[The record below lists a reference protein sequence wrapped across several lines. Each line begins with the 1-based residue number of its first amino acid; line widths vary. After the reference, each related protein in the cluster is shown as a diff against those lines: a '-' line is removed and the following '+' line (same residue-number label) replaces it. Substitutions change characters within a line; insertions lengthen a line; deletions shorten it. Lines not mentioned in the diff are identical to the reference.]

1 MILNDKINVDLLNMS
16 MLLAFILCVG
26 VGGGVVKVK
35 VRIGLGGWE
44 GYGGVWMWF

>member
-26 VGGGVVKVK
+26 VGGGVVKVR
-35 VRIGLGGWE
+35 VGLGGCE
-44 GYGGVWMWF
+44 GSGGVWMWLG